1 MIALLDPRIWL
12 SILALLA
19 MAYGTGRWQQYRFDE
34 TERKADLVEAV
45 QQVQAEYERQTKA
58 QTEIVN
64 EATQKAEQARI
75 AAHTAN
81 ASSVRL
87 RQRIAALT
95 STHPPAATSS
105 APTSDTIGV
114 LADVLGRAD
123 QRAGELAEALDQARI
138 AGQACEK
145 SYDSLTRKD

>member
-12 SILALLA
+12 SVLALFA
-19 MAYGTGRWQQYRFDE
+19 MAYGTGRWQQYRQDE
-34 TERKADLVEAV
+34 IERKADLVEAV
-45 QQVQAEYERQTKA
+45 RQVQAEYARQTEA

-64 EATQKAEQARI
+64 DATQKAEQARI

-81 ASSVRL
+81 AASVRL

-105 APTSDTIGV
+105 APAGDPIGV

-123 QRAGELAEALDQARI
+123 QRAGDLAEALDQARI
-138 AGQACEK
+138 AGQACERA
-145 SYDSLTRKD
+145 YDALNKKE

>member
-12 SILALLA
+12 AMLTLLA

-58 QTEIVN
+58 QTEIMN

-81 ASSVRL
+81 AAAVRL
-87 RQRIAALT
+87 RKRIADLV
-95 STHPPAATSS
+95 AANSAAASSS
-105 APTSDTIGV
+105 APAGDAIGV
-114 LADVLGRAD
+114 LADVLGRID
-123 QRAGELAEALDQARI
+123 QRAGELAAYADSARI
-138 AGQACEK
+138 AGQACERAHDALNK
-145 SYDSLTRKD
+145 E